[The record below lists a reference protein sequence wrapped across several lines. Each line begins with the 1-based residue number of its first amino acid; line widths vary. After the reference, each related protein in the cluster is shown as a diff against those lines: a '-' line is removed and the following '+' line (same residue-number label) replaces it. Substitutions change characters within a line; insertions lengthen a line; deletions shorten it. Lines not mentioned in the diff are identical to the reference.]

1 MGKTAKLAT
10 NSGASASSAV
20 IVRSVRESALWVLGA
35 LALIMLLALVT
46 YDKRDP
52 GFSNTG
58 DGSELHNQ
66 IGSVGAWFADIS
78 YYLCGVPAY
87 LFPAMIMLAGWLVFS
102 ARGTGEPL
110 DRSLL
115 FTRFGGFALAL
126 VTSCGLAM
134 ALLKLSNGVAAS

>member
-58 DGSELHNQ
+58 DGSEY
-66 IGSVGAWFADIS
+66 DR
-78 YYLCGVPAY
+78 P
-87 LFPAMIMLAGWLVFS
+87 MLQLPHCLP
-102 ARGTGEPL
+102 PL
-110 DRSLL
+110 S
-115 FTRFGGFALAL
+115 
-126 VTSCGLAM
+126 
-134 ALLKLSNGVAAS
+134 